1 MCRHVEER
9 KTITFLFCT
18 VPKFGLILIFKLKM
32 SQRHL
37 KSFLKNAFGESCLLC
52 VLIMCHSLC

>member
-1 MCRHVEER
+1 MCQHVEER

-18 VPKFGLILIFKLKM
+18 VPKFGLMLIFKLKL

-37 KSFLKNAFGESCLLC
+37 SSLLRNAFGESHR
-52 VLIMCHSLC
+52 VLIMRHSLC

>member
-37 KSFLKNAFGESCLLC
+37 KSLLRNAFGESCR

>member
-18 VPKFGLILIFKLKM
+18 VPKFGLILIFKLQM

-37 KSFLKNAFGESCLLC
+37 KSLLRNACGESCR
-52 VLIMCHSLC
+52 VLILYHSLC